1 MDGGK
6 TITQGFSPQC
16 FFPWEKP
23 LSNLK
28 QSQYYFLKI
37 RFITLM
43 NHGKIVQYR
52 VYLAYF
58 VHKLNFQAQ
67 RINRPIQNE
76 SIIV

>member
-1 MDGGK
+1 
-6 TITQGFSPQC
+6 
-16 FFPWEKP
+16 
-23 LSNLK
+23 
-28 QSQYYFLKI
+28 
-37 RFITLM
+37 M